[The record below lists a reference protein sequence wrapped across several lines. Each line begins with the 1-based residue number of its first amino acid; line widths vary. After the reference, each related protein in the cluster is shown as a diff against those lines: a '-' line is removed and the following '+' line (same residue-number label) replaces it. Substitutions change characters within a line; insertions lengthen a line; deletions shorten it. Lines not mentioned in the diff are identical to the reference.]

1 MSEMNVVTCGSGHLT
16 LRDFI
21 TSCQKETAAETTASA
36 AESTCASQTASQFT
50 SVIVDCDSIIITDA
64 DMSEIVFI
72 ARYVGY
78 KLKSKLSCID
88 CRLELLTDQT
98 LDCDFPG
105 DESFNYMAN
114 IDRGGLTWPTELMVD
129 IVAQSIIVFKCLV
142 SPKYC
147 KQFNMLTNQRSV
159 LAQLASE
166 RCIQVAVLSG
176 KCSSCGVTLVD
187 LAKPCIQTVCNISL
201 NNYSKRLGDGK
212 TQSKTRSKQSTL
224 CKNNVNIRVHAN
236 GNNRTVF
243 YQF

>member
-1 MSEMNVVTCGSGHLT
+1 VIN
-16 LRDFI
+16 
-21 TSCQKETAAETTASA
+21 CQKETAAEKTASA

-114 IDRGGLTWPTELMVD
+114 IDRGGSYM
-129 IVAQSIIVFKCLV
+129 A
-142 SPKYC
+142 
-147 KQFNMLTNQRSV
+147 NR
-159 LAQLASE
+159 
-166 RCIQVAVLSG
+166 
-176 KCSSCGVTLVD
+176 
-187 LAKPCIQTVCNISL
+187 
-201 NNYSKRLGDGK
+201 
-212 TQSKTRSKQSTL
+212 
-224 CKNNVNIRVHAN
+224 VN
-236 GNNRTVF
+236 G
-243 YQF
+243 